1 MAEARQHVGRRARS
15 PAEKTPS
22 WGERLRAMR
31 NLPPFLRMVWGTHR
45 GMVAGICLLRLL
57 RAFVPV
63 ATLWIGKL
71 IIDAV
76 VAANRTGE
84 PHWRRIATL
93 LATELA
99 IVAVGEAAARTG
111 SLLESLLGD
120 LFSNRLSV
128 RLMEHA
134 AELDL
139 QHFEDPG
146 FYDRLERARRQTVG
160 RIALLSQ
167 LLGLAQDALTL
178 LTLTGTLLA
187 FSPLLFALL
196 VVAVIPSFLGE
207 THYAALGYSLLYQ
220 WTPERRKL
228 DYYRFVAATDK
239 TAKEVKL
246 FGLAPWLIEQYRELS
261 NRFYDAN
268 RRLAIRRN
276 LASTG
281 LSLVSTLGY
290 YAAYAAIVVRAVQ
303 RRITVGDLTLLAGSF
318 SRSRDVIQRMLL
330 SFSDLYEQALYLDD
344 LFIFFRMR
352 PEIARP
358 AHPAPFPRPIRLGFE
373 FRDVW
378 FRYPE
383 ATAPAT
389 DASAGGGASPAAPA
403 GAALPPD
410 DDPGWVLRGV
420 SFRVAPGER
429 LALVGENGAGKTTL
443 TKLFTRLYDP
453 TRGTVLL
460 DGLPLSAYDPAELHD
475 QSGVIFQDFVRYDM
489 VAEENIAVG
498 RIAALAAD
506 TGAVRAGIEDAARRS
521 LAAGVIEELP
531 QRYQTMLGRRFEGGV
546 DLSGGQWQKVALG
559 RAYMHDAQLLILDEP
574 TAALDARAEY
584 EVFRRF
590 TELTEGK
597 MAILISHRFST
608 VRMADRIVVL
618 EHGRVVEQGTHEELV
633 ALGGRYAELFAL
645 QAAGYR

>member
-1 MAEARQHVGRRARS
+1 MAEGRQRGRRAR
-15 PAEKTPS
+15 PLGEKPPT

-31 NLPPFLRMVWGTHR
+31 NLPPFLRMVWSTHR
-45 GMVAGICLLRLL
+45 GMVAAICALRLL
-57 RAFVPV
+57 RAFVPL

-71 IIDAV
+71 VIDAV
-76 VAANRTGE
+76 VVATRTGE
-84 PHWRRIATL
+84 PHWRRIAEL
-93 LATELA
+93 LVVELV

-111 SLLESLLGD
+111 ALLESLLSD
-120 LFSNRLSV
+120 LFSNRMSV

-139 QHFEDPG
+139 KHFEDPD
-146 FYDRLERARRQTVG
+146 FYDRLERARRQTTG

-187 FSPLLFALL
+187 FSPLLFGLL
-196 VVAVIPSFLGE
+196 VLAVIPSFLGE
-207 THYAALGYSLLYQ
+207 THYAALGYSLLYS

-246 FGLAPWLIEQYRELS
+246 FGLSGWLIAQYRELAD
-261 NRFYDAN
+261 RFYDAN

-276 LASTG
+276 LASTA

-290 YAAYAAIVVRAVQ
+290 YAAYAAIVVRTVQ
-303 RRITVGDLTLLAGSF
+303 RRITIGDLTLLAGSF

-344 LFIFFRMR
+344 LFVFLGMR
-352 PEIARP
+352 PEIERP
-358 AHPAPFPRPIRLGFE
+358 AHPVPFPRPIRTGFE

-383 ATAPAT
+383 ARPPSDDDEPAP
-389 DASAGGGASPAAPA
+389 
-403 GAALPPD
+403 LPPD
-410 DDPGWVLRGV
+410 DDPGWVLRGI
-420 SFRVAPGER
+420 SFRIRPGER

-443 TKLFTRLYDP
+443 TKLLTRLYDP
-453 TRGTVLL
+453 TRGEILL
-460 DGLPLSAYDPAELHD
+460 DGLPLAAYDPAELHD
-475 QSGVIFQDFVRYDM
+475 QSGVIFQDFVRYDL

-498 RIAALAAD
+498 RIAALAAGD
-506 TGAVRAGIEDAARRS
+506 EGVREEIEEAARRS
-521 LAAGVIEELP
+521 LAAAVIEALP
-531 QRYQTMLGRRFEGGV
+531 QRYGTMLGRRFEGGV
-546 DLSGGQWQKVALG
+546 DLSGGQWQKVALA
-559 RAYMHDAQLLILDEP
+559 RAYMRDAQLLILDEP

-584 EVFRRF
+584 QVFRRF
-590 TELTEGK
+590 SELTEGK
-597 MAILISHRFST
+597 MAVLISHRFST
-608 VRMADRIVVL
+608 VRMADRILVL
-618 EHGRVVEQGTHEELV
+618 EHGRVLEDGTHEELV

>member
-1 MAEARQHVGRRARS
+1 
-15 PAEKTPS
+15 
-22 WGERLRAMR
+22 MR

-45 GMVAGICLLRLL
+45 GMVAGICALRLL

-76 VAANRTGE
+76 VTATRTGE
-84 PHWRRIATL
+84 PHWRHIATL
-93 LATELA
+93 LVAELA

-134 AELDL
+134 AALDL

-167 LLGLAQDALTL
+167 LLGLAQDGLTL

-187 FSPLLFALL
+187 FSPLLFGLL
-196 VVAVIPSFLGE
+196 VIAVLPSFLGE

-228 DYYRFVAATDK
+228 DYYRFVAATDR

-246 FGLAPWLIEQYRELS
+246 FGLSGWLIEQYRELADL
-261 NRFYDAN
+261 FYDAN

-276 LASTG
+276 VASTA

-330 SFSDLYEQALYLDD
+330 SFSELYEQALYLDD

-358 AHPAPFPRPIRLGFE
+358 ENPAPFPRPIRQGFE

-383 ATAPAT
+383 ATAPTT
-389 DASAGGGASPAAPA
+389 DAFAGDGDAEAAAAASAAAT
-403 GAALPPD
+403 AALPD
-410 DDPGWVLRGV
+410 DDPGWVLRGI
-420 SFRVAPGER
+420 SFTVAPGER

-453 TRGTVLL
+453 TRGEVLL
-460 DGLPLSAYDPAELHD
+460 DGLPLSAYDPADLHD

-498 RIAALAAD
+498 RIAALASD
-506 TGAVRAGIEDAARRS
+506 TGDVRAGIEEAARRS
-521 LAAGVIEELP
+521 LAADVIEELP

-559 RAYMHDAQLLILDEP
+559 RAYMRDAQLLILDEP

>member
-1 MAEARQHVGRRARS
+1 
-15 PAEKTPS
+15 
-22 WGERLRAMR
+22 MR
-31 NLPPFLRMVWGTHR
+31 NLPPFLRMVWATHR
-45 GMVAGICLLRLL
+45 GMVAGICALRLL
-57 RAFVPV
+57 RAFIPI

-76 VAANRTGE
+76 VVAVRTGD
-84 PHWRRIATL
+84 PHWRRVATL
-93 LATELA
+93 IALEFG
-99 IVAVGEAAARTG
+99 IVTLGEVAARTG
-111 SLLESLLGD
+111 TLLESLLGD

-139 QHFEDPG
+139 RHFEDPD

-160 RIALLSQ
+160 RIALLNQ
-167 LLGLAQDALTL
+167 LLGLAQDTLTL

-196 VVAVIPSFLGE
+196 IIAVLPSFLGE
-207 THYAALGYSLLYQ
+207 THFAALGYSLLYQ

-228 DYYRFVAATDK
+228 DYYRYVAATDT

-246 FGLAPWLIEQYRELS
+246 FGLSGWLIGQYRDLS
-261 NRFYDAN
+261 DRFYEAN
-268 RRLAIRRN
+268 RTLAIRRN

-281 LSLVSTLGY
+281 LSIVSTLGY
-290 YAAYAAIVVRAVQ
+290 YAAYAAIVVGTVR
-303 RRITVGDLTLLAGSF
+303 RRITLGDLTLLSGSF

-344 LFIFFRMR
+344 LFVFFAMK
-352 PEIARP
+352 PTIAP
-358 AHPAPFPRPIRLGFE
+358 SADALPFPRPIREGFE

-383 ATAPAT
+383 ARTAGEGDGDDEPA
-389 DASAGGGASPAAPA
+389 P
-403 GAALPPD
+403 LPPD
-410 DDPGWVLRGV
+410 DDRGWVLRGI
-420 SFRVAPGER
+420 SFRIVPGER

-443 TKLFTRLYDP
+443 TKLLTRLYDP
-453 TRGTVLL
+453 TRGEILL
-460 DGLPLSAYDPAELHD
+460 DGHPLSAYDPRELHD
-475 QSGVIFQDFVRYDM
+475 QVGVIFQDFVRYDL

-498 RIAALAAD
+498 RIGALAGD
-506 TGAVRAGIEDAARRS
+506 GDGTVRQRIEEAARRS
-521 LAAGVIEELP
+521 LAAEVIEDLP
-531 QRYQTMLGRRFEGGV
+531 LRYQTMLGRRFEGGV

-559 RAYMHDAQLLILDEP
+559 RAYMRDAQLLILDEP
-574 TAALDARAEY
+574 TAALDARAEFQ
-584 EVFRRF
+584 VFRRF
-590 TELTEGK
+590 SELTEEK

-608 VRMADRIVVL
+608 VRMADRILVL
-618 EHGRVVEQGTHEELV
+618 EHGRVLERGTHDELV
-633 ALGGRYAELFAL
+633 ELGGRYAELFAL